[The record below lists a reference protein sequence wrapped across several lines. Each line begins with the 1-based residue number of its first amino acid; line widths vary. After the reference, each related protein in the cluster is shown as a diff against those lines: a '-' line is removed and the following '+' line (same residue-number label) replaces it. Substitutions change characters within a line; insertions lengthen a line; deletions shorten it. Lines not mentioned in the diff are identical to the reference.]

1 MLRDIIPAMIT
12 RRHFAGAALAAAAQ
26 DLQAAAPPN
35 VFLIW
40 CDDLGY
46 GDIGCYGSSIWR
58 RRCRLERIL

>member
-12 RRHFAGAALAAAAQ
+12 RRHFAGAA
-26 DLQAAAPPN
+26 PPN
-35 VFLIW
+35 VFLIC